1 MNQKWV
7 LDGDTPVFERNNNTS
22 VTMTTSALYKSDFH
36 KYSLSTTKK
45 LIDEM
50 TKIDAQTYLNDVAV
64 SQIQTKQL

>member
-7 LDGDTPVFERNNNTS
+7 LDGDTPAFERNNNTP

-36 KYSLSTTKK
+36 KYAPSTTKK

-50 TKIDAQTYLNDVAV
+50 AKIDAETYLNDVAV
-64 SQIQTKQL
+64 SQIQTKRL